1 MPAENAVH
9 EFRSSETIFY
19 LETQEKKVTVVNLA
33 TVKRGNFET
42 LGNFGFFNS
51 LPLLALL
58 CVCGTCHSF
67 LFMLFKRDLGPS

>member
-1 MPAENAVH
+1 MPAENAAH
-9 EFRSSETIFY
+9 EFRSSKTIFY